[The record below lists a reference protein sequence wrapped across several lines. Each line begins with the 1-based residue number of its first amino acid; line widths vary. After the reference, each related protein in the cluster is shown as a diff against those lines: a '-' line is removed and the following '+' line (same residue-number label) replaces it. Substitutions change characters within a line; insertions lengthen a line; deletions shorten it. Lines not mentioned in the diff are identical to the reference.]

1 MFRTTLRSLWSH
13 KRRLISTCVAV
24 ILGVAFM
31 AGTLVLNST
40 LSRVFDD
47 LFGDLGQ
54 GIDAVVRG
62 PELFESDFGGT
73 VRDLVP
79 ESLVTEVRD
88 VPGVAAAEG
97 SVAGFDLTLLDS
109 AGDAIGGAGPPTV
122 VGSWT
127 PEPSLNSYQVSS
139 GRAPEA
145 DREVIIDRAGVDKGG
160 FALGDEVT
168 LISAQGPEQFTL
180 VGISRFGEAD
190 SAGGSI
196 FVGTTLATSQR
207 LQGKEGEV
215 DQIEVLA
222 EAGVTPEEL
231 VASLREA
238 DLMAGADVITG
249 EQLSDE
255 SASEV
260 KEAFSFFTTALLVFA
275 FIALFVGWFIISNT
289 FSILVAQ
296 RTRELA
302 LMRAIGAG
310 RGQILGSVL
319 LEALLIGVFSAVVG
333 FVCGVLLAA
342 GAFVLLDALDV
353 DIPQTSLV
361 IQPSTAALA
370 MAVGLGVTTIAAL
383 MPAVRATR
391 VPPLAALRDVAID
404 RSNASRI
411 RAGAGLLC
419 LVLAGLLVRPALGGE
434 LPSSDLPPVGAGLG
448 LLMIGVIVLGPVMA
462 RPLARAV
469 GSWLPAVKGIT
480 GTLARQNAMRNP
492 RRTASTA
499 AALIV
504 GVTLVSF
511 ITVFAS
517 STKASITGAIGQG
530 FEGDFIIQP
539 ANRFSFNGA
548 PPELAADLA
557 NVEGVDTVTAFGLV
571 IGQVQ
576 LPNGEEPG
584 AVIGAVDPA
593 TAEQVFAF
601 RMASGTVADLQPGQI
616 VVDRQVAKQQ
626 DLAPGDRLTVLG
638 TSGESLELTVGPISD
653 DPALLGQ
660 WTITRADAATLVRQ
674 PTDALL
680 GLTLDRGVTP
690 ESVRPALKNQLT
702 NYPTMT
708 LQDRDQYT
716 SSLIS
721 SISALLN
728 VIYGLLAV
736 SILIA
741 LIGIANTL
749 SLSIHERTR
758 ELGLL
763 RAMGMSRSQLRSS
776 VRWEAV
782 IVALMGTAIG
792 ILVGLSLS
800 WVMVKALESQ
810 GITEFS
816 VDPVDVGFIVVLA
829 AVFAVVASIWPAYKA
844 SRLEVLEAIGTE

>member
-79 ESLVTEVRD
+79 ESLLAEVRE

-97 SVAGFDLTLLDS
+97 SVAGFDLTLLDTE
-109 AGDAIGGAGPPTV
+109 GDPIGGAGPPTV

-127 PEPSLNSYQVSS
+127 PNPTLNSYRVSS

-145 DREVIIDRAGVDKGG
+145 DGEVIIDRAGVDRGG
-160 FALGDEVT
+160 FALGDQVT
-168 LISAQGPEQFTL
+168 LISARGPEQFTL
-180 VGISRFGEAD
+180 VGISSFGEAD

-196 FVGTTLATSQR
+196 YVGTTLATSQR

-222 EAGVTPEEL
+222 DDGVTPEQL

-238 DLMAGADVITG
+238 ALLPGADVITG
-249 EQLSDE
+249 EQLSEE

-260 KEAFSFFTTALLVFA
+260 KEAFGFFTTALLVFA

-302 LMRAIGAG
+302 LLRAIGAG
-310 RGQILGSVL
+310 RGQVLGSVL
-319 LEALLIGVFSAVVG
+319 LEAVLIGVFSAVVG
-333 FVCGVLLAA
+333 FVFGVLLAG
-342 GAFVLLDALDV
+342 GAFALLDALDV

-361 IQPSTAALA
+361 VQPTTAAMA

-391 VPPLAALRDVAID
+391 VPPLAALRDIAID
-404 RSNASRI
+404 RSSSSRI
-411 RAGAGLLC
+411 RAAAGVLC

-517 STKASITGAIGQG
+517 STKASITDAIGQG

-548 PPELAADLA
+548 PPELAGDLA
-557 NVEGVDTVTAFGLV
+557 NVQGVDTVTAFGLV

-593 TAEQVFAF
+593 TAEAVFSF
-601 RMASGTVADLQPGQI
+601 RMASGTIAGLQPGQI
-616 VVDRQVAKQQ
+616 VVDRQVADQQ
-626 DLAPGDRLTVLG
+626 DLAPGDQLTVLG
-638 TSGESLELTVGPISD
+638 TSGDSLELTVGPISD

-660 WTITRADAATLVRQ
+660 WTITRSDAATLVRQ

-680 GLTLDRGVTP
+680 GLTLDPGVTP

-792 ILVGLSLS
+792 IVVGLSLS
-800 WVMVKALESQ
+800 WVMVKALQSQ

-816 VDPVDVGFIVVLA
+816 VDPVDVGIIVVLA
-829 AVFAVVASIWPAYKA
+829 AVFAVVASVWPAYKA
-844 SRLEVLEAIGTE
+844 SRLEVLEAIASE

>member
-1 MFRTTLRSLWSH
+1 MLRTTLRSLWSH

-24 ILGVAFM
+24 VLGVAFM

-73 VRDLVP
+73 VRDVLPETAVDDVRKVP
-79 ESLVTEVRD
+79 E
-88 VPGVAAAEG
+88 VAAAEG
-97 SVAGFDLTLLDS
+97 GVAGFDLTLLD
-109 AGDAIGGAGPPTV
+109 AEGDAIGGAGPPTI

-127 PEPSLNSYQVSS
+127 TDPTLNSYRVVE
-139 GRAPEA
+139 GRAPRS
-145 DREVIIDRAGVDKGG
+145 DDEVIIDRGGVKKGG
-160 FALGDEVT
+160 FTMGGPVT
-168 LISAQGPEQFTL
+168 LIGPAGPEPLTL
-180 VGISRFGEAD
+180 VGVATFGEAD
-190 SAGGSI
+190 SAGGST
-196 FVGTTLATSQR
+196 FVGTTLATAQR
-207 LQGKEGEV
+207 IQGKEGEV

-222 EAGVTPEEL
+222 TEGVTPEEL
-231 VASLREA
+231 VAALKAA
-238 DLMAGADVITG
+238 DLVPGADVITG
-249 EQLSDE
+249 EQLSAE

-310 RGQILGSVL
+310 RGQVLGSVL
-319 LEALLIGVFSAVVG
+319 LEAVLIGVFSAIVG
-333 FVCGVLLAA
+333 FVCGVALAA
-342 GAFVLLDALDV
+342 GAFALLNALDV

-361 IQPSTAALA
+361 VQPTTAALA

-391 VPPLAALRDVAID
+391 VPPLAALREVAID
-404 RSNASRI
+404 RSHSSRI

-419 LVLAGLLVRPALGGE
+419 LVLAAVLIRPALGGE
-434 LPSSDLPPVGAGLG
+434 LPSDDLPPVGAGLG

-462 RPLARAV
+462 RPLARFV
-469 GSWLPAVKGIT
+469 GAWLPAVKGIT

-517 STKASITGAIGQG
+517 STKASIAGAIGQG

-539 ANRFSFNGA
+539 ANQFSFNGA
-548 PPELAADLA
+548 PTELAVDLA
-557 NVEGVDTVTAFGLV
+557 NVTGVETVTAFGMV

-593 TAEQVFAF
+593 TAEEVFTF
-601 RMASGTVADLQPGQI
+601 NMASGTISALEPGQI
-616 VVDRQVAKQQ
+616 VVDRQVAKDQG
-626 DLAPGDRLTVLG
+626 LAPGDRITVLG
-638 TSGESLELTVGPISD
+638 TSGESLDLTVGPISD

-660 WTITRADAATLVRQ
+660 WTITRTDAATLVRQ
-674 PTDALL
+674 PSDALL
-680 GLTLDRGVTP
+680 GLTLEPGVTP
-690 ESVRPALKNQLT
+690 ESVRPALDNQLT

-708 LQDRDQYT
+708 LKDRDQYT

-792 ILVGLSLS
+792 IVVGLSLS
-800 WVMVKALESQ
+800 WVMVKALQSQ
-810 GITEFS
+810 GISEFS
-816 VDPVDVGFIVVLA
+816 VDPVDVGIIVVLA
-829 AVFAVVASIWPAYKA
+829 AVFAVIASVWPAYKA
-844 SRLEVLEAIGTE
+844 SRLEILDAVGAE

>member
-1 MFRTTLRSLWSH
+1 MFRTTLRSLWTH

-62 PELFESDFGGT
+62 PELFESDFGGS
-73 VRDLVP
+73 VRDLIP
-79 ESLVTEVRD
+79 ETVVDDVRR
-88 VPGVAAAEG
+88 VPGVAAADG
-97 SVAGFDLTLLDS
+97 AVAGFDLTLLD
-109 AGDAIGGAGPPTV
+109 ARGDAIGGAGPPTI
-122 VGSWT
+122 VGSWNSNPT
-127 PEPSLNSYQVSS
+127 LNSYQVFQ

-145 DREVIIDRAGVDKGG
+145 EGEVIIDRAGVDKGG
-160 FALGDEVT
+160 YSIGDQVT
-168 LISAQGPEQFTL
+168 LISARGPEQFTL
-180 VGISRFGEAD
+180 VGVSSFGEAD

-196 FVGTTLATSQR
+196 FVGTTLGTAQR
-207 LQGKEGEV
+207 LQGKEGEL

-222 EAGVTPEEL
+222 EPGITPEEL
-231 VASLREA
+231 VAALRDA
-238 DLMAGADVITG
+238 DLMAGAEVITG
-249 EQLSDE
+249 EELSAE
-255 SASEV
+255 SADEL
-260 KEAFSFFTTALLVFA
+260 KDAFGFFTTALLVFA

-302 LMRAIGAG
+302 LLRAIGAA
-310 RGQILGSVL
+310 RLQVLGSVL
-319 LEALLIGVFSAVVG
+319 LEAVLIGVFSAVVG
-333 FVCGVLLAA
+333 FGCGVLLAG
-342 GAFVLLDALDV
+342 GAFALLNALDV

-361 IQPSTAALA
+361 IQPTTALIA
-370 MAVGLGVTTIAAL
+370 MAVGLGVTTVAAL

-404 RSNASRI
+404 RSHSSRP
-411 RAGAGLLC
+411 RAVLGLLC
-419 LVLAGLLVRPALGGE
+419 LVLAFVLVRPALGGE
-434 LPSSDLPPVGAGLG
+434 LPSSDLPPVGVGLG
-448 LLMIGVIVLGPVMA
+448 LLMLGVIVLGPVTA
-462 RPLARAV
+462 RPLARVV
-469 GSWLPAVKGIT
+469 GSWLPLVKGIT

-557 NVEGVDTVTAFGLV
+557 NVEGVDAVTGIGLV

-576 LPNGEEPG
+576 LPNGETPG

-593 TAEQVFAF
+593 TAEQVFSF
-601 RMASGTVADLQPGQI
+601 KMASGTIAGLQPGQI
-616 VVDRQVAKQQ
+616 VVDRRVAEEQG
-626 DLAPGDRLTVLG
+626 LAPGDELTVLG
-638 TSGESLELTVGPISD
+638 TSGESIDLTVGPISD

-660 WTITRADAATLVRQ
+660 WTVTRSDAATLVRQ

-680 GLTLDRGVTP
+680 GLTLDDGVQP
-690 ESVRPALKNQLT
+690 DEVREALRSQLK

-716 SSLIS
+716 SSLID

-792 ILVGLSLS
+792 IVVGLSLS
-800 WVMVKALESQ
+800 WVMVKALQSQ

-816 VDPVDVGFIVVLA
+816 VDPVDVGIIVVLA